1 MTRDDLENRYK
12 GLGIFPL
19 SREHY
24 LGYYG
29 DVPLKKSIKGYV
41 FTMHGQYAGIA
52 GIEYRDGYYIL
63 FSEIKEN
70 AIVSKGL
77 IFRCALFVMEFV
89 KGLRV
94 PVLAT
99 SNKCNERAHSFVKA
113 MGFKEYSERDND
125 VFFYREAG

>member
-1 MTRDDLENRYK
+1 MTRGELENRYK
-12 GLGIFPL
+12 GLGILPL
-19 SREHY
+19 SRENY

-29 DVPLKKSIKGYV
+29 DVPLKNSIKGYV
-41 FTMHGQYAGIA
+41 FTMHGQYVGIA

-77 IFRCALFVMEFV
+77 IYRVALFVMEFV

-99 SNKCNERAHSFVKA
+99 SNKCNERAQSFVKA
-113 MGFKEYSERDND
+113 MGFVPYAEQDQS